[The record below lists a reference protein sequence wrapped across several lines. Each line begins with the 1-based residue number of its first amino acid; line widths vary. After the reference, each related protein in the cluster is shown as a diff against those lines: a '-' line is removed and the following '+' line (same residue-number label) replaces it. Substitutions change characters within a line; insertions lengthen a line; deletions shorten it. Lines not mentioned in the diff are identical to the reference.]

1 MAECGRG
8 GVCGRGVRPMT
19 WMGTCRRGMWQ
30 GVGACGRVWG
40 CVAGC
45 GECSRGGDRMWG
57 HVAGVGV
64 CGRGQAYGM
73 DRNMWWGGGM
83 W

>member
-30 GVGACGRVWG
+30 GVGACGRMWG
-40 CVAGC
+40 CVAV
-45 GECSRGGDRMWG
+45 GECSRGGDSVG
-57 HVAGVGV
+57 AGQG
-64 CGRGQAYGM
+64 CG
-73 DRNMWWGGGM
+73 
-83 W
+83 